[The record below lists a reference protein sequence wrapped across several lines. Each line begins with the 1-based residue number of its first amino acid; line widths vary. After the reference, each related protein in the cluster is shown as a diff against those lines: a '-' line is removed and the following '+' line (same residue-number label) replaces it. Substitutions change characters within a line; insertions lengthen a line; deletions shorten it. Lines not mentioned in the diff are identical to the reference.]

1 MDKLRLPETAFSRA
15 IDGALDVMG
24 RHISWLWLVLLGVIV
39 VNVVMRYLFDEGH
52 IELEELQWHLYSI
65 GFLLGLSYTYQANGH
80 VRVDVVLV
88 KLSARNQAWL
98 ELYGIL
104 LALLPF
110 IVLIIWYGIPY
121 AMLSFELNEIS
132 QAPGG
137 LPYRWF
143 IKALLPLSFLLLLL
157 AALARLT
164 RLFAFLFGAT
174 DHPEGNHES
183 R

>member
-1 MDKLRLPETAFSRA
+1 MNKLSLPETVISRA
-15 IDGALDVMG
+15 IDGALEAMG
-24 RHISWLWLVLLGVIV
+24 RHISWLWLILLAVIV
-39 VNVVMRYLFDEGH
+39 VNVVMRYWFDEGH
-52 IELEELQWHLYSI
+52 IELEELQWHLYSV
-65 GFLLGLSYTYQANGH
+65 GFLLGLSYTYQADGH

-88 KLSARNQAWL
+88 KLSARNRAWL

-110 IVLIIWYGIPY
+110 IVLIIWYGIPFVV
-121 AMLSFELNEIS
+121 LSYELSEIS

-143 IKALLPLSFLLLLL
+143 VKAFLPLSFLLLLL
-157 AALARLT
+157 AALSRLT
-164 RLFAFLFGAT
+164 RLFVFLFGSSY
-174 DHPEGNHES
+174 HPEGNHES

>member
-1 MDKLRLPETAFSRA
+1 MDKLDLPETRFSRA
-15 IDGALDVMG
+15 IDGLLESMG
-24 RHISWLWLVLLGVIV
+24 RRISWLWLVLLIVIV
-39 VNVVMRYLFDEGH
+39 VNVVLRYWFDEGH

-65 GFLLGLSYTYQANGH
+65 GFLLGLSYTYQANAH

-88 KLSARNQAWL
+88 KLPPRIQAWL

-110 IVLIIWYGIPY
+110 VVLIIWHGIPFV
-121 AMLSFELNEIS
+121 MLSYNLGEIS

-143 IKALLPLSFLLLLL
+143 VKAFLPLSFVLLFL
-157 AALARLT
+157 AALARLS
-164 RLFAFLFGAT
+164 RLFAFLFFQL
-174 DHPEGNHES
+174 EGKHES
-183 R
+183 G

>member
-1 MDKLRLPETAFSRA
+1 MDRLSLPETRFSRV
-15 IDGALDVMG
+15 IDNLLELMG
-24 RHISWLWLVLLGVIV
+24 QRLSWLWLVLLIVIV
-39 VNVVMRYLFDEGH
+39 VNVTLRYWFDEGH

-65 GFLLGLSYTYQANGH
+65 GFLLGLSYTYKANAH

-88 KLSARNQAWL
+88 KLPPRIQAWL

-110 IVLIIWYGIPY
+110 VILIVWYGIPF
-121 AMLSFELNEIS
+121 ALLSYELGEIS

-143 IKALLPLSFLLLLL
+143 IKAVLPLSFFLLLL

-164 RLFAFLFGAT
+164 RLFVFLFGV
-174 DHPEGNHES
+174 PGERS
-183 R
+183 